1 MLKKCSYCL
10 IAIIHC
16 SGVSGTRLIASSAW
30 AARETE
36 RASLAE
42 TREAWAAGTLPFL
55 RSFLPGHPTLQAL
68 FPLPALCSSPH
79 PHPITTT
86 PYPPRPQLT
95 SLLISECEDL
105 NELPCLKRHWYLK
118 PTQMVEL
125 MTLPF
130 VKGIGGLREKVRMI
144 FVGPRPSFRASFSRS
159 WEPGTRVVPILDP
172 CAVGE
177 CAPPGSVDSP
187 FNKCIVSKYHVQGTT
202 WGTRNTVVSKTDTT
216 VPFWYLH
223 AGGALK

>member
-16 SGVSGTRLIASSAW
+16 SSVSGTRLIASSAW

-105 NELPCLKRHWYLK
+105 NELPVSKGTGTWNQLRWLNWWLCHLLKELGAWGRKWGWYLWG
-118 PTQMVEL
+118 QGHL
-125 MTLPF
+125 L
-130 VKGIGGLREKVRMI
+130 GLHSLAAENPAH
-144 FVGPRPSFRASFSRS
+144 GSSPSWTPAQWASVCRQAQWTPHS
-159 WEPGTRVVPILDP
+159 TNV
-172 CAVGE
+172 
-177 CAPPGSVDSP
+177 
-187 FNKCIVSKYHVQGTT
+187 
-202 WGTRNTVVSKTDTT
+202 
-216 VPFWYLH
+216 
-223 AGGALK
+223 